1 MTQAIRRRARSV
13 VSIRTIAE
21 ATGVSLNT
29 VSLALK
35 GSDRVRPDTRERIAA
50 AAQELGYR
58 PNLLARAVITGRS
71 QLLGVLVP
79 GHDFSYMPRLLE
91 SIQNEAVAADYG
103 LLILS
108 YVRIGEEPEIRRLL
122 DYFLRRRVD
131 GMMVLPP
138 TPPLLAETWEPLRST
153 PTVWL
158 GVGGS
163 RGIGTSLALQPAD
176 AGRIAAE
183 RLVAQGY
190 LRLGYAGPAD
200 DFFSQHRWEGVAKT
214 AARLKVKEP
223 LTWFVP
229 DNVEGGAMAAEQWLR
244 LPPAKRPDGFIGFT
258 DAVAVGF
265 LHRLLVRGCR
275 IPDEVA
281 VVGVDDTPLATAAAV
296 PLSTVRAPAE
306 LMGKLAVKALIGGT
320 VSSPNRQEAACW
332 EWVER
337 SSTKKSP

>member
-1 MTQAIRRRARSV
+1 M
-13 VSIRTIAE
+13 SIRTIAG

-35 GSDRVRPDTRERIAA
+35 GSARVRPETRERIVA
-50 AAQELGYR
+50 AAQELGYQ

-71 QLLGVLVP
+71 QLLGVLIP

-91 SIQNEAVAADYG
+91 AIQNEAVAADYG

-108 YVRIGEEPEIRRLL
+108 FVRIGEVPEIRRLL
-122 DYFLRRRVD
+122 DYFLQRRVE

-138 TPPLLAETWEPLRST
+138 APPLPAETWEPLRLT

-163 RGIGTSLALQPAD
+163 PGIGTSLALQPAE

-183 RLVAQGY
+183 RLVAQGCV
-190 LRLGYAGPAD
+190 RLAYGGPAD
-200 DFFSQHRWEGVAKT
+200 DFFSQHRWEGVAK
-214 AARLKVKEP
+214 AAAKLKVKEP
-223 LTWFVP
+223 LTWSVP
-229 DNVEGGAMAAEQWLR
+229 NHVQGGAMAAEQWLR
-244 LPPAKRPDGFIGFT
+244 LPPARRPHGFIGFT

-265 LHRLLVRGCR
+265 LHGLLVKGCH

-281 VVGVDDTPLATAAAV
+281 VVGVDDTPLAAAAAV

-306 LMGKLAVKALIGGT
+306 RMGQLAVKALIGGK
-320 VSSPNRQEAACW
+320 VSSRNRQEAASW

-337 SSTKKSP
+337 SSTKRSP